1 MGVLKHILNTS
12 VATILLTGVSFA
24 EDADLDTLFERLSEP
39 ELENW
44 ETVENAIW
52 REWSSSGS
60 AAMDLLLQRGRDAM
74 TKGNMEEAI
83 GFFST
88 LIDHAPDF
96 AEGWNA
102 RATAYFGADQYG
114 LSIADIQR
122 TLALNPRHFGAMQG
136 LGRMLEELED
146 YDNALIAYRSAYA
159 IHPHREGL
167 EEAIE
172 RVEKNISGQDL

>member
-1 MGVLKHILNTS
+1 MGVLKHILNTA
-12 VATILLTGVSFA
+12 VATICLSGAAFA
-24 EDADLDTLFERLSEP
+24 EESDLDALFERLAQP
-39 ELENW
+39 DLENW

-52 REWSSSGS
+52 LEWSSSGS
-60 AAMDLLLQRGRDAM
+60 ASMDLLLQRGRDAM
-74 TKGNMEEAI
+74 TKGNMNEAI
-83 GFFST
+83 EFFSI
-88 LIDHAPDF
+88 LIDHAPEF

-122 TLALNPRHFGAMQG
+122 TLALNPRHFGALQG

-146 YDNALIAYRSAYA
+146 YDNALIAYSSAYA

-167 EEAIE
+167 KEAIE